1 MTDDF
6 PVPFCII
13 RLDSDT
19 DAATLVSRAILTQS
33 IYELWATGDSYES
46 LHSSITSRTQH
57 LWPLYKE
64 TSFSFHIDS
73 FQGSR
78 SNSAKKA
85 IIDSFSY
92 LPFDGP
98 IAMKNPDVTFT
109 VLEDGR
115 KVIDRYDLKKRRYI
129 STTSM
134 DSELALLTANFA
146 LASPGKLCY
155 DPFTG
160 TGSFPVA
167 CAHFGATVLGSD
179 IDGRSIRG
187 KPNRNVVSNFEQ
199 YGLVARY
206 LDGFVSD
213 LTNSPLRMARWLDGI
228 VCDPPYGVREGLKVL
243 GSARHDLQ
251 HEIRLPD
258 GRLAHLAEG
267 YIPPKRAYSFD
278 AMLDDILDFSYEM
291 LVDDG
296 RLCMWMPTANDEDIE
311 IAVPSHPALEL
322 VSICVQQFNRWAR
335 RLLTYRRLP
344 QSQVDQNAVKAR
356 IRSAKA
362 EGTTAD
368 ELNSFRRKVEIE
380 LTLWAFGVLANAVQ
394 YFQGFKDASGTSTSA
409 EPA

>member
-1 MTDDF
+1 M
-6 PVPFCII
+6 
-13 RLDSDT
+13 
-19 DAATLVSRAILTQS
+19 
-33 IYELWATGDSYES
+33 
-46 LHSSITSRTQH
+46 
-57 LWPLYKE
+57 YKE

-109 VLEDGR
+109 VLEEYTVREPAPHRIFFGRLIAHSGR

-258 GRLAHLAEG
+258 GRLAHLLVPLFLSFFFPCLLPSLSSGTVVEAVVQRVAAILTCLPHRAEG

-322 VSICVQQFNRWAR
+322 VSICVQQFNRCASF
-335 RLLTYRRLP
+335 P
-344 QSQVDQNAVKAR
+344 VVDCP
-356 IRSAKA
+356 
-362 EGTTAD
+362 
-368 ELNSFRRKVEIE
+368 
-380 LTLWAFGVLANAVQ
+380 AVQ
-394 YFQGFKDASGTSTSA
+394 
-409 EPA
+409 EI